1 MGAAIVGIRAV
12 KVSTLCAFGHNF
24 SIGSGAPVVSPK
36 SSAETPYFGV
46 IPDAISA
53 LPAPP
58 LPLRTSYNTGMFR
71 RVHFLRLAFIFL
83 YASWLRADTAA
94 FDLAGPR
101 IEVKVTRAGKTLPIS
116 RVPNLRAGD
125 RLWIHPDMPEGESV
139 RFLMIPAFL
148 RGSTNPPPE
157 NWFTR
162 VETWN
167 KHVRE
172 EGVVITVPPGA
183 QQAMIFLAP
192 QTGGD
197 FGTLRS
203 AVRGKPGAFVRA
215 SQDLNQA
222 SLDRSRLDKYLS
234 AVKEMSGG
242 EASVLHDRSVLL
254 ARSLNLKLDNE
265 CFQKP
270 RQQQESCLTQHTDQ
284 LVLDDGHSQSMVAA
298 LTSGSG
304 PDLIGQL
311 STTRLAGGGAY
322 SPYVGAI
329 VDVAKMMESFHTP
342 EYRYIPA
349 LALPHLDELN
359 LKLNNPPSFRKP
371 MSVMVVSLP
380 AVEAAQ
386 LPPLRPVDA
395 NQVLCLEKP
404 ELLLAAEGA
413 PVVFSTD
420 YAHTLFLHVT
430 DTSGRAVD
438 LPATADAARG
448 GFATA
453 AHTVAADKLDSEV
466 RGMLRGNWGFDS
478 FEGPAFRLQNA
489 HPAKWIIAS
498 ADESALVT
506 GREDTIH
513 FKSDAAACVETV
525 TLKNEQGKL
534 LKPTW
539 DSSKADELELKVPLQ
554 EETPGKITMLVKQY
568 GAAKAEEVELR
579 SYSEAARLDKFAISA
594 GDAQATLIG
603 TRLDEV
609 AGVELNGIHF
619 APAGLSR
626 VDNKD
631 ELRLTNDT
639 GNISTLHAGDKGT
652 AHITL
657 KDGRVL
663 NVETAV
669 DPPRPRVTLLNKTIQ
684 PGPALSAIRLGNQD
698 ELPQDGKLSFFLK
711 TEVPGTF
718 PRTEKIEV
726 ATAEASYSVSLSL
739 DDASL
744 IAQDAQTVMAVF
756 DPLKSFGPSAFGPLR
771 FRAVDGNARGDWQP
785 LATLV
790 RLPALK
796 EVRCPESPDQQ
807 CTLYG
812 TNLFLIGA
820 VASDPEFKRSVP
832 VPAGFAESSL
842 KVPRPDGTLLYI
854 KLRDNPSAVNP
865 APLPVLPAQP

>member
-1 MGAAIVGIRAV
+1 MRTPPDSEGGAYLSVASR
-12 KVSTLCAFGHNF
+12 SF
-24 SIGSGAPVVSPK
+24 
-36 SSAETPYFGV
+36 
-46 IPDAISA
+46 SA
-53 LPAPP
+53 LPA
-58 LPLRTSYNTGMFR
+58 LHHPLRTSYNKGMFR
-71 RVHFLRLAFIFL
+71 RVHFLQLAFVL
-83 YASWLRADTAA
+83 LSASLLRADTAA

-101 IEVKVTRAGKTLPIS
+101 IEVRVTRAGKTLPIS
-116 RVPNLRAGD
+116 LVPNLQAGD

-157 NWFTR
+157 NWFTK

-172 EGVVITVPPGA
+172 EGIVITVPPGA
-183 QQAMIFLAP
+183 QQALIFLAP

-222 SLDRSRLDKYLS
+222 SLDRSRLDKYLN

-242 EASVLHDRSVLL
+242 EGSALHDRSVLL
-254 ARSLNLKLDNE
+254 ARSLNLKIDND

-270 RQQQESCLTQHTDQ
+270 RQQQESCLTQNPDQ

-322 SPYVGAI
+322 SPYVGAV
-329 VDVAKMMESFHTP
+329 VDLAKMMESFHTP

-349 LALPHLDELN
+349 LALPHLGELN

-404 ELLLAAEGA
+404 DLLLAAEGA

-420 YAHTLFLHVT
+420 YAHSMVLHVT
-430 DTSGRAVD
+430 DKAGRAVD

-448 GFATA
+448 GFSIANR
-453 AHTVAADKLDSEV
+453 TVAADKLESEV
-466 RGMLRGNWGFDS
+466 KGSLRGNWGFDS

-489 HPAKWIIAS
+489 HPAKWVLAS
-498 ADESALVT
+498 ADESALVV
-506 GREDTIH
+506 GREDTLH
-513 FKSDAAACVETV
+513 FKSDAAACVEAV
-525 TLKNEQGKL
+525 TLKNDKGKL

-539 DSSKADELELKVPLQ
+539 GAPNADELELKVPLK
-554 EETPGKITMLVKQY
+554 EEAPGKITMLVKQY
-568 GAAKAEEVELR
+568 GAGKVDEVGLR
-579 SYSEAARLDKFAISA
+579 SYSEAASLDTFSINA
-594 GDAQATLIG
+594 GDTQATLIG
-603 TRLDEV
+603 ARLDEV
-609 AGVELNGIHF
+609 AGAEVNGTHF
-619 APAGLSR
+619 APAGLGR

-631 ELRLTNDT
+631 ELRLVTDAKD
-639 GNISTLHAGDKGT
+639 ISTLHAGDKVI

-657 KDGRVL
+657 NDGRVL
-663 NVETAV
+663 NVETV
-669 DPPRPRVTLLNKTIQ
+669 VGPPRPRVTLLNKTIQ
-684 PGPALSAIRLGNQD
+684 PGQTPSAIRLGQSGRIAPGWEAFLFSESGNPGNISA
-698 ELPQDGKLSFFLK
+698 LGKDRGGYGRC
-711 TEVPGTF
+711 VVQRIAGPG
-718 PRTEKIEV
+718 
-726 ATAEASYSVSLSL
+726 
-739 DDASL
+739 
-744 IAQDAQTVMAVF
+744 
-756 DPLKSFGPSAFGPLR
+756 
-771 FRAVDGNARGDWQP
+771 
-785 LATLV
+785 
-790 RLPALK
+790 
-796 EVRCPESPDQQ
+796 
-807 CTLYG
+807 
-812 TNLFLIGA
+812 
-820 VASDPEFKRSVP
+820 
-832 VPAGFAESSL
+832 
-842 KVPRPDGTLLYI
+842 
-854 KLRDNPSAVNP
+854 
-865 APLPVLPAQP
+865 

>member
-1 MGAAIVGIRAV
+1 
-12 KVSTLCAFGHNF
+12 
-24 SIGSGAPVVSPK
+24 
-36 SSAETPYFGV
+36 
-46 IPDAISA
+46 
-53 LPAPP
+53 
-58 LPLRTSYNTGMFR
+58 MFR
-71 RVHFLRLAFIFL
+71 RV
-83 YASWLRADTAA
+83 YSWWLFVGVVSATLVRADTAA

-101 IEVKVTRAGKTLPIS
+101 IEIKVTRAGKTLPIA
-116 RVPNLRAGD
+116 RVPNLQAGD
-125 RLWIHPDMPEGESV
+125 RLWIHPDMPDSESV
-139 RFLMIPAFL
+139 RFLLIPAFL

-157 NWFTR
+157 NWFTK

-172 EGVVITVPPGA
+172 EGVVITVPTGA
-183 QQAMIFLAP
+183 QQALIFLAP

-234 AVKEMSGG
+234 AVREMSGG
-242 EASVLHDRSVLL
+242 EASALHDRSVLL
-254 ARSLNLKLDNE
+254 ARSLNIKLDND
-265 CFQKP
+265 CFLKP
-270 RQQQESCLTQHTDQ
+270 RQQQETCLTQNTDQ

-322 SPYVGAI
+322 SPYVGAV
-329 VDVAKMMESFHTP
+329 VDLAKMMESFHTP

-371 MSVMVVSLP
+371 MSVMVISLP

-420 YAHTLFLHVT
+420 FAHTMVLHVS
-430 DTSGRAVD
+430 DRAGRAVD
-438 LPATADAARG
+438 LPATADATRG
-448 GFATA
+448 GFAIA
-453 AHTVAADKLDSEV
+453 AHGISPDKLDREV
-466 RGMLRGNWGFDS
+466 KGTLRGNWGFDS

-489 HPAKWIIAS
+489 HPAKWILAS
-498 ADESALVT
+498 SDASALVV

-513 FKSDAAACVETV
+513 FKSDAAACVESV
-525 TLKNEQGKL
+525 TLKDEQGQSL
-534 LKPTW
+534 TPAW
-539 DSSKADELELKVPLQ
+539 NSSKSDELDLKVSLKD
-554 EETPGKITMLVKQY
+554 ESPGTITMLVKQY
-568 GAAKAEEVELR
+568 GSAKLEEVELR
-579 SYSEAARLDKFAISA
+579 SYSEAASLDKFAINA
-594 GDAQATLIG
+594 GDSQAVLVG

-609 AGVELNGIHF
+609 AGVEVNGIHF
-619 APAGLSR
+619 APAGLTR
-626 VDNKD
+626 TNNKD
-631 ELRLTNDT
+631 ELQLTTDAKDISALHVSDKLT
-639 GNISTLHAGDKGT
+639 ANIA
-652 AHITL
+652 L

-663 NVETAV
+663 NIETVV
-669 DPPRPRVTLLNKTIQ
+669 DRPRPKVTLLNKTIQ
-684 PGPALSAIRLGNQD
+684 TGATPSAIRLGNPD
-698 ELPQDGKLSFFLK
+698 ELPQDGTLSFFLK
-711 TEVPGTF
+711 AEVPETF
-718 PRTEKIEV
+718 SRAERIEV
-726 ATAEASYSVSLSL
+726 ATTEASYTVSLSL
-739 DDASL
+739 DDGSL
-744 IAQDAQTVMAVF
+744 IAQDPQTVMAVL

-771 FRAVDGNARGDWQP
+771 FRAVDGNVRGDWQP
-785 LATLV
+785 LAALV
-790 RLPALK
+790 RLPTLK

-807 CTLYG
+807 CILYG
-812 TNLFLIGA
+812 TNLFLIGS

-832 VPAGFAESSL
+832 VPVGFAEATLS
-842 KVPRPDGTLLYI
+842 VPRLDGTLLYI
-854 KLRDNPSAVNP
+854 KLRDDPSAVNP
-865 APLPVLPAQP
+865 VSLPVLPMQP